1 MLICPESPRW
11 LLVNGRS
18 GEAISVLNHMAKING
33 ASKLIPYDAQ
43 FVEDPTA
50 FVEAESSAEGEKNK
64 LSQQDRAT
72 ANHSQMQLSRK
83 ESVLQ
88 WDNCVAVDP
97 SHLSEELLE
106 PDSFHSIGKTFSAG
120 CVFFTLL
127 ILAVTQMV

>member
-1 MLICPESPRW
+1 
-11 LLVNGRS
+11 
-18 GEAISVLNHMAKING
+18 MAKING
-33 ASKLIPYDAQ
+33 ASKLIPNDAQ

-50 FVEAESSAEGEKNK
+50 FVEAESSAEGDKNK
-64 LSQQDRAT
+64 LSQQERAT

-83 ESVLQ
+83 GSALQ

-106 PDSFHSIGKTFSAG
+106 PDSFQSIGKTFSAG
-120 CVFFTLL
+120 CIFFTLM